1 MDLARPR
8 APRRA
13 GAGRM
18 WLALPLRMLPL
29 LAPLLLVAEDGSAP
43 GELLAGRRSHD
54 AAPSGTLL
62 WSNVSEM
69 GAGQEFDSARTLP
82 GGDVLLL
89 VPSCAAATLC
99 GVQLGRLR
107 PSTGALVWS
116 TPQPGG
122 RWSLA
127 LGGVAS
133 APVAVIWA
141 DRADSTAVRAYDAST
156 GELLWNQ
163 DVLLSESPIP
173 IAVSRTALL
182 AAGAVSN
189 RGTELGVRAVALSL
203 TDGSVL
209 LNESVVKDNTTFRA
223 CNSYDE
229 KAACQSHGCGWSLRL
244 NQCDRVDYFARSV
257 AVVKNGTAVAG
268 GGEVEEIALVG
279 TEDGNFDA
287 AGMIVA
293 VGLADGST
301 RWTARNVTAATL
313 HLAHEID
320 VLVTAVDT
328 RPYLGQHSEL
338 TMLRGFSLVDGQL
351 LWQRTTNLG
360 GDSDPADGVAL
371 GRACESNCSLP
382 CDSNLVAAGTFGIID
397 AKSGQTVY
405 NLTSQPAPRA
415 VANGVGYH
423 LQQTLAVGRTHAAG
437 RGVTTGSTR
446 NGPATLIATE
456 CGGDQRNVL
465 WSARL
470 PTGDDGGSAPFQKI
484 VVCAAPSRNGQE
496 PEIQTEEEEPVV
508 LVGGHTQGQCFRGH
522 CAPSHSAVA
531 AFRGPGN
538 GPPPPAPPAPSKCQ
552 AEMVKECAA
561 AKKVSV
567 DECEICCGEHAQQLQ
582 KVGCVDHDFQ
592 VFCHAAN

>member
-1 MDLARPR
+1 VRLADPR
-8 APRRA
+8 A
-13 GAGRM
+13 RM

-29 LAPLLLVAEDGSAP
+29 LAPLLLVAEAGGAP
-43 GELLAGRRSHD
+43 GELLARTHD

-69 GAGQEFDSARTLP
+69 GAGQEFDSVLALP

-89 VPSCAAATLC
+89 VPRCATATSC

-107 PSTGALVWS
+107 PSTGSLVWS
-116 TPQPGG
+116 APQPSG

-133 APVAVIWA
+133 APVAVVWA
-141 DRADSTAVRAYDAST
+141 DRADITTVRAYDTNT
-156 GELLWNQ
+156 GELLWNR
-163 DVLLSESPIP
+163 DVLLSEAPIP
-173 IAVSRTALL
+173 IAVSSTALL

-209 LNESVVKDNTTFRA
+209 LNESVVKDNTTFRG
-223 CNSYDE
+223 CNSYDG
-229 KAACQSHGCGWSLRL
+229 KAACQSHGCGWNLRL

-257 AVVKNGTAVAG
+257 AVVKNGTAAAAG
-268 GGEVEEIALVG
+268 GKVEEIALVG
-279 TEDGNFDA
+279 TEDGAIDA

-313 HLAHEID
+313 HVEID
-320 VLVTAVDT
+320 VNVLVAAVDT

-351 LWQRTTNLG
+351 LWQRVTKLG
-360 GDSDPADGVAL
+360 GDNDPADGVTL
-371 GRACESNCSLP
+371 GRACDSDCSLP
-382 CDSNLVAAGTFGIID
+382 CDSNLVAAGAFGVID

-405 NLTSQPAPRA
+405 NLTSQPAPHA

-423 LQQTLAVGRTHAAG
+423 LQQALAVGRTHAAG
-437 RGVTTGSTR
+437 RGATTGSTRR

-456 CGGDQRNVL
+456 CGGNQRNVL

-484 VVCAAPSRNGQE
+484 VVCAAPSRQD
-496 PEIQTEEEEPVV
+496 PDLQTEEEEEEEEGGPVV

-567 DECEICCGEHAQQLQ
+567 DECEICCGEHAQQLH